1 MLAVALALAAS
12 VSWGSADFLGGLTTR
27 RATLWA
33 VVVGSQ
39 VVGLAGAAL
48 VVLLAD
54 RPWIG
59 FGGLWP
65 VLLGGLAG
73 SVAVVTFYRA
83 LAIGTMSVV
92 APISATSALIPFLW
106 GLAGGERPT
115 GLQLAGVALAVAGVL
130 LASVEGSRRGAAVG
144 AGTLPGEPAIG
155 SPPHEAAI
163 RHDAGVTPG
172 VIPGVT
178 PGVTPDGP
186 SDDPPRGPLGSQP
199 DGPSGSGPATSR
211 SQQRRAVALALVA
224 AVGIG
229 IMLLGF
235 DATAKHDPLWAM
247 LGGRLSSACCFAAF
261 LVVLRPRVRIPRS
274 TVAPIVA
281 VGLLDTG
288 ANGLFALATTRG
300 YLSLVGVLGS
310 LYPVVTVVLAYL
322 VLRERLARHQLVG
335 VLAALAG
342 VALIAVH

>member
-27 RATLWA
+27 RATLWT

-48 VVLLAD
+48 VVVLAG

-59 FGGLWP
+59 FAGLWP
-65 VLLGGLAG
+65 VLVGGLAG
-73 SVAVVTFYRA
+73 SVAIVTFYRA

-115 GLQLAGVALAVAGVL
+115 GLQLVGVALAVAGVL
-130 LASVEGSRRGAAVG
+130 LASVEGSRRGAGVG
-144 AGTLPGEPAIG
+144 AGTLPGEPALGLSLPAPARHGIEATGDG
-155 SPPHEAAI
+155 SS
-163 RHDAGVTPG
+163 
-172 VIPGVT
+172 
-178 PGVTPDGP
+178 DG
-186 SDDPPRGPLGSQP
+186 RLGS
-199 DGPSGSGPATSR
+199 GSAASR
-211 SQQRRAVALALVA
+211 SQQRRAVLLALVA

-229 IMLLGF
+229 IMLVGF
-235 DATAKHDPLWAM
+235 GATAKHDALWAM

-261 LVVLRPRVRIPRS
+261 LAILRPRVRIPRS
-274 TVAPIVA
+274 TVAPIVTI
-281 VGLLDTG
+281 GLLDTA

-300 YLSLVGVLGS
+300 YLSLVAVLGS
-310 LYPVVTVVLAYL
+310 LYPVVTVVLAYF

-342 VALIAVH
+342 VALIAVR

>member
-12 VSWGSADFLGGLTTR
+12 VSWGSADFLGVLTTR

-39 VVGLAGAAL
+39 AVGLAGAAL
-48 VVLLAD
+48 VVVLAG

-59 FGGLWP
+59 FAGLWP
-65 VLLGGLAG
+65 ALLGGLAG

-92 APISATSALIPFLW
+92 APISATSALIPFVW

-155 SPPHEAAI
+155 SPPNTAAV
-163 RHDAGVTPG
+163 RCDA
-172 VIPGVT
+172 
-178 PGVTPDGP
+178 GVTPDGP
-186 SDDPPRGPLGSQP
+186 P
-199 DGPSGSGPATSR
+199 DGPPDSGSATSR

-261 LVVLRPRVRIPRS
+261 LVLLRPRVRIPRS

-342 VALIAVH
+342 VALIAVR

>member
-163 RHDAGVTPG
+163 RHDAGVTP
-172 VIPGVT
+172 
-178 PGVTPDGP
+178 DGP

>member
-39 VVGLAGAAL
+39 AVGLAGAAL
-48 VVLLAD
+48 VVVLAG

-59 FGGLWP
+59 FAGLWP

-92 APISATSALIPFLW
+92 APISATSALIPFVW

-130 LASVEGSRRGAAVG
+130 LASVEGSRRGAAIG

-155 SPPHEAAI
+155 SPPNTAAV
-163 RHDAGVTPG
+163 RCNA
-172 VIPGVT
+172 
-178 PGVTPDGP
+178 GVTPDGP
-186 SDDPPRGPLGSQP
+186 P
-199 DGPSGSGPATSR
+199 DGPPDSGLATSR

-342 VALIAVH
+342 VALITVR

>member
-1 MLAVALALAAS
+1 MLAVAFALAAS

-39 VVGLAGAAL
+39 AVGLAGAVL
-48 VVLLAD
+48 VVVLAG

-59 FGGLWP
+59 LAGLWP

-73 SVAVVTFYRA
+73 SVAIVTFYRA
-83 LAIGTMSVV
+83 LAIGTMSLV
-92 APISATSALIPFLW
+92 APISATSALIPFVW
-106 GLAGGERPT
+106 GIAGGERPA
-115 GLQLAGVALAVAGVL
+115 GVQLAGVALAVAGVL
-130 LASVEGSRRGAAVG
+130 LASV
-144 AGTLPGEPAIG
+144 
-155 SPPHEAAI
+155 
-163 RHDAGVTPG
+163 
-172 VIPGVT
+172 
-178 PGVTPDGP
+178 
-186 SDDPPRGPLGSQP
+186 
-199 DGPSGSGPATSR
+199 GSGGHDPAATDRSR
-211 SQQRRAVALALVA
+211 QRRAVALALVA

-235 DATAKHDPLWAM
+235 DATAKHDALWAM

-261 LVVLRPRVRIPRS
+261 FAILRPRVRISRS
-274 TVAPIVA
+274 TVAPIIA
-281 VGLLDTG
+281 IGLLDTG
-288 ANGLFALATTRG
+288 ANGLFAAATTRG

-322 VLRERLARHQLVG
+322 VLRERLAAHQLAG

>member
-39 VVGLAGAAL
+39 AVGLAGAAL
-48 VVLLAD
+48 VVVLAG

-59 FGGLWP
+59 FAGLWP

-92 APISATSALIPFLW
+92 APISATSALIPFVW
-106 GLAGGERPT
+106 GLAGGDRPT

-155 SPPHEAAI
+155 SPPNTAAV
-163 RHDAGVTPG
+163 RCDA
-172 VIPGVT
+172 
-178 PGVTPDGP
+178 GVTPDGP
-186 SDDPPRGPLGSQP
+186 P
-199 DGPSGSGPATSR
+199 DSGSATSR

-342 VALIAVH
+342 VALIAVR

>member
-39 VVGLAGAAL
+39 AVGLAGAAL
-48 VVLLAD
+48 VVVLAG

-59 FGGLWP
+59 FAGLWP

-92 APISATSALIPFLW
+92 APISATSALIPFVW
-106 GLAGGERPT
+106 GLAGGERPI

-155 SPPHEAAI
+155 SPPNTAAV
-163 RHDAGVTPG
+163 RCDAGVK
-172 VIPGVT
+172 
-178 PGVTPDGP
+178 PDGP
-186 SDDPPRGPLGSQP
+186 P
-199 DGPSGSGPATSR
+199 DGPPDSGSATSR

-342 VALIAVH
+342 VALIAVR

>member
-39 VVGLAGAAL
+39 AVGLAGAAL
-48 VVLLAD
+48 VVVLAG

-59 FGGLWP
+59 FAGLWP
-65 VLLGGLAG
+65 ALLGGLAG

-92 APISATSALIPFLW
+92 APISATSALIPFVW

-155 SPPHEAAI
+155 SPPNTAAV
-163 RHDAGVTPG
+163 RCDA
-172 VIPGVT
+172 
-178 PGVTPDGP
+178 GVTPDGP
-186 SDDPPRGPLGSQP
+186 P
-199 DGPSGSGPATSR
+199 DGPPDSGSATSR

-235 DATAKHDPLWAM
+235 DATAKHDPLWAI

-342 VALIAVH
+342 VALIAVR

>member
-39 VVGLAGAAL
+39 AVGLAGAAL
-48 VVLLAD
+48 VVVLAD

-65 VLLGGLAG
+65 ALLGGLAG

-130 LASVEGSRRGAAVG
+130 LASV
-144 AGTLPGEPAIG
+144 
-155 SPPHEAAI
+155 
-163 RHDAGVTPG
+163 
-172 VIPGVT
+172 
-178 PGVTPDGP
+178 
-186 SDDPPRGPLGSQP
+186 
-199 DGPSGSGPATSR
+199 
-211 SQQRRAVALALVA
+211 
-224 AVGIG
+224 
-229 IMLLGF
+229 
-235 DATAKHDPLWAM
+235 
-247 LGGRLSSACCFAAF
+247 
-261 LVVLRPRVRIPRS
+261 
-274 TVAPIVA
+274 
-281 VGLLDTG
+281 
-288 ANGLFALATTRG
+288 
-300 YLSLVGVLGS
+300 
-310 LYPVVTVVLAYL
+310 
-322 VLRERLARHQLVG
+322 
-335 VLAALAG
+335 
-342 VALIAVH
+342 

>member
-1 MLAVALALAAS
+1 MLGVALALAAS

-27 RATLWA
+27 RASLWA

-39 VVGLAGAAL
+39 VVGLAGAAIV
-48 VVLLAD
+48 VVLAG

-59 FGGLWP
+59 LGDLWP
-65 VLLGGLAG
+65 ALVGGAAG

-92 APISATSALIPFLW
+92 APISATSALIPFVW

-115 GLQLAGVALAVAGVL
+115 SAQLAGVALAVAGVL
-130 LASVEGSRRGAAVG
+130 LASVEGGRGGAGEGDALVIG
-144 AGTLPGEPAIG
+144 AGTLPGKPAIEPPPSAAARPGGAAATGGPPGGG
-155 SPPHEAAI
+155 SMA
-163 RHDAGVTPG
+163 
-172 VIPGVT
+172 
-178 PGVTPDGP
+178 
-186 SDDPPRGPLGSQP
+186 
-199 DGPSGSGPATSR
+199 SR
-211 SQQRRAVALALVA
+211 AQQRRAIVLALVA

-229 IMLLGF
+229 IMLVGF
-235 DATAKHDPLWAM
+235 GATAQHDPLWAM
-247 LGGRLSSACCFAAF
+247 LGGRLSSAFCFAVF
-261 LVVLRPRVRIPRS
+261 LVILRPRLRIPRT

-281 VGLLDTG
+281 IGLLDTG

-300 YLSLVGVLGS
+300 YLSLVAVLGS

-342 VALIAVH
+342 VALITAH

>member
-1 MLAVALALAAS
+1 MLGVALALAAS

-48 VVLLAD
+48 VVVLAG

-59 FGGLWP
+59 LGGLWP
-65 VLLGGLAG
+65 ALVGGVAG

-92 APISATSALIPFLW
+92 APISATSVLIPFAW
-106 GLAGGERPT
+106 GLAGGERPAAV
-115 GLQLAGVALAVAGVL
+115 QLAGVALAVAGVL
-130 LASVEGSRRGAAVG
+130 LASVEAGAGRGGVGEAPAIG
-144 AGTLPGEPAIG
+144 AGTLPGKPAIEPPTVGAPRRGGALAAGG
-155 SPPHEAAI
+155 SPDGSVEA
-163 RHDAGVTPG
+163 
-172 VIPGVT
+172 
-178 PGVTPDGP
+178 
-186 SDDPPRGPLGSQP
+186 
-199 DGPSGSGPATSR
+199 R
-211 SQQRRAVALALVA
+211 SQQRRAVVLALVA

-229 IMLLGF
+229 ILLIGF
-235 DATAKHDPLWAM
+235 EGTARYDPLWAM
-247 LGGRLSSACCFAAF
+247 LGGRLSSAFCFAVF
-261 LVVLRPRVRIPRS
+261 LAILRPRLRIPRA
-274 TVAPIVA
+274 TVVPIVA
-281 VGLLDTG
+281 IGLLDTG

-300 YLSLVGVLGS
+300 YLSLVAVLGS

-335 VLAALAG
+335 VLAALVG
-342 VALIAVH
+342 VALIAAH

>member
-39 VVGLAGAAL
+39 AVGLAGAAL
-48 VVLLAD
+48 VVVLAG

-59 FGGLWP
+59 FAGLWP
-65 VLLGGLAG
+65 ALLGGLAG

-92 APISATSALIPFLW
+92 APISATSALIPFVW

-155 SPPHEAAI
+155 SPPNTAAV
-163 RHDAGVTPG
+163 RCDA
-172 VIPGVT
+172 
-178 PGVTPDGP
+178 GVTPDGP
-186 SDDPPRGPLGSQP
+186 P
-199 DGPSGSGPATSR
+199 DGPPDSGSATSR

-342 VALIAVH
+342 VALIAVR

>member
-39 VVGLAGAAL
+39 AVGLAGAAL
-48 VVLLAD
+48 VVVLAG

-59 FGGLWP
+59 FAGLWP

-92 APISATSALIPFLW
+92 APISATSALIPFVW

-155 SPPHEAAI
+155 SPPNTAAV
-163 RHDAGVTPG
+163 RCDA
-172 VIPGVT
+172 
-178 PGVTPDGP
+178 GVTPDGP
-186 SDDPPRGPLGSQP
+186 P
-199 DGPSGSGPATSR
+199 DGPPDSGSATSR

-310 LYPVVTVVLAYL
+310 LYPIVTVVLAYL

>member
-39 VVGLAGAAL
+39 AVGLAGAAL
-48 VVLLAD
+48 VVVLAD

-65 VLLGGLAG
+65 VLVGGLAG

-163 RHDAGVTPG
+163 RHDAGVTP
-172 VIPGVT
+172 
-178 PGVTPDGP
+178 DGP
-186 SDDPPRGPLGSQP
+186 PDDPPRGPLGSQP

-322 VLRERLARHQLVG
+322 VLRERLARHQLAG

>member
-39 VVGLAGAAL
+39 AVGLAGAAL
-48 VVLLAD
+48 VVVLAG

-59 FGGLWP
+59 FAGLWP

-92 APISATSALIPFLW
+92 APISATSALIPFVW

-155 SPPHEAAI
+155 SPPNTAAV
-163 RHDAGVTPG
+163 RCDA
-172 VIPGVT
+172 
-178 PGVTPDGP
+178 GVTPDGP
-186 SDDPPRGPLGSQP
+186 P
-199 DGPSGSGPATSR
+199 DGPPDSGSATSR

-342 VALIAVH
+342 VALIAVR